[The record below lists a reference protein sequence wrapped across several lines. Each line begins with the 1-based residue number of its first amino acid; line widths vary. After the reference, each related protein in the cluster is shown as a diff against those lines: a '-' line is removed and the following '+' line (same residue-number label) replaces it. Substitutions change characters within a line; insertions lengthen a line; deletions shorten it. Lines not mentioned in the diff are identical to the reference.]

1 MDQSTFHNPYPG
13 IKAVLDGIIKP
24 VFGELETDNED
35 IIKNNQLEQQANQAK
50 ISKITRI
57 ASAHIGIPI
66 NIFDVELEDGVVL
79 ARNRV
84 SVKSLLVRLAM
95 QYSAALIFFHYANT
109 KAAGQQEWR
118 ISFFYKEGKLKDIT
132 APKRY
137 TFLCGPDHGCR
148 TVAERFQKLLQ
159 CKAKLEVDDLLEAFS
174 VEALT
179 AEFYKDLFNW
189 YQWALNCDKVK
200 FPGTAGPNDR
210 RLIRLIARLMFVW
223 FIRQKNMVPS
233 WLFDG
238 RELGKILV
246 GFDADNPSDE
256 TGDYYNA
263 ILQNLFFAT
272 LNCPLPMRKFAKDS
286 SARKA
291 GSKADPSYQMAN
303 QFRNVNGGTYFQIGE
318 DEIVNKF
325 SQVPFLNG
333 GLFECLHQKDYGD
346 EDGFSR
352 VPAWRA
358 IIPDRLF
365 FDPNDGLINILGR
378 YNWTVEEDS
387 PDDMVVALDPELLG
401 KVFENLL
408 GACNDE
414 TRQSARKA
422 AGSFYTPRQVVQLMV
437 DESLARYIARQVGD
451 GKEGQEDEELAL
463 ARRFISDSELP
474 AGLPQGYA
482 SRACEA
488 LTTVKVLDPAC
499 GSGAF
504 PIGLLNRIVDVVG
517 KVDPGTDRYNL
528 KLRLIQNCI
537 HGIDREP
544 IATQIAKLRFFI
556 SLTCEQEIDPAKPD
570 DNFGIK
576 PLPNLETKF
585 VAADTLI
592 KLAGDGNGQSLFT
605 DKALDTML
613 EELMDIRAN
622 KILRACTYQE
632 KKALRERDE
641 ELRGRISL
649 LLGGGGKSKIADY
662 IKRLNDLEQERKKY
676 PEQREEIEGDPLLI
690 ADLNA
695 QGTFSVD
702 VNKDKRDD
710 IDSQIRDIKK
720 KIKAAQKQAAGDS
733 QSLVAEQVAGWN
745 PYHPTESA
753 KFFAPAWMFG
763 MKEAAFDIVI
773 GNPPYIRLQNLKKDP
788 RRAEYQAQGYGCYTS
803 GGDIYQLFYER
814 GLQLVGDGG
823 LLCFITSN
831 KWMRAGYGD
840 VTRQYFTT
848 QANPVLLIDMGANV
862 FNSATV
868 DTNIVLVEKKPYEG
882 ATKAVTRQGGEI
894 KELAETLQ
902 GAENMKFDS
911 GAWVILDPLEK
922 SIKDKITARGVA
934 LTDWNISIYRGIV
947 TGCNE
952 AFIIDKAK
960 RDELIKADKKSAEII
975 RPVLRGRDI
984 KRYGYDFADLYLIA
998 TFPSRHYDINNY
1010 PAVKKYLEKFGRK
1023 RLEQSGA
1030 PGSRK
1035 KTSNAWFET
1044 QDPIASWN
1052 DYNHPKIVHS
1062 EMVQEPHFYFD
1073 KDGKFMVLNTC
1084 CYTSGEHLE
1093 YLTVLLNSNLLA
1105 FAFKRF
1111 YAGGG
1116 LGNTGFRYQRDYLI
1130 NLPVIIPTAAQ
1141 EKKIINSKNPEA
1153 DIYALYDLTPEE
1165 IAYIEANVD

>member
-189 YQWALNCDKVK
+189 YQWALNCGKVK

-256 TGDYYNA
+256 TGVYYNA

-286 SARKA
+286 SARKT

-318 DEIVNKF
+318 GEIVKKF

-333 GLFECLHQKDYGD
+333 GLFECLNPKDHGD
-346 EDGFSR
+346 NDGFSR
-352 VPAWRA
+352 EPDRRA

-517 KVDPGTDRYNL
+517 KVDPGTDRYDL
-528 KLRLIQNCI
+528 KLKLIQNCI
-537 HGIDREP
+537 HGVDREP

-592 KLAGDGNGQSLFT
+592 KLNGDDAQLPFK
-605 DKALDTML
+605 DP
-613 EELMDIRAN
+613 ELTGPLNELKKIRSEDILYAS
-622 KILRACTYQE
+622 TYQE
-632 KKALRERDE
+632 KKKLRERDK
-641 ELRGRISL
+641 ELREKISVILGAGADKAKINEWQNEIDAFKVSLSAFPVKMQRILSDKTL
-649 LLGGGGKSKIADY
+649 FDDQQPQKVMM
-662 IKRLNDLEQERKKY
+662 
-676 PEQREEIEGDPLLI
+676 
-690 ADLNA
+690 
-695 QGTFSVD
+695 VD
-702 VNKDKRDD
+702 VNKPCRDQLL
-710 IDSQIRDIKK
+710 SQIATREQLIKK
-720 KIKAAQKQAAGDS
+720 ATTKNNRDHQAAI
-733 QSLVAEQVAGWN
+733 AKKIMEWN

-753 KFFAPAWMFG
+753 KFLAPAWMFG
-763 MKEAAFDIVI
+763 MDEGIFDIVI
-773 GNPPYIRLQNLKKDP
+773 GNPPYIRLQNMKKDP

-868 DTNIVLVEKKPYEG
+868 DTNIILVEKKPYEG

-894 KELAETLQ
+894 KELAETLH

-911 GAWVILDPLEK
+911 GAWVILDPLER
-922 SIKDKITARGVA
+922 SIKDKITAKGVA
-934 LTDWNISIYRGIV
+934 LKNWDIAIYRGIL

-984 KRYGYDFADLYLIA
+984 KRYGYNFAELYLIA

-1130 NLPVIIPTAAQ
+1130 NLPVITPTAAQ
-1141 EKKIINSKNPEA
+1141 EKKIINSKDPEA

-1165 IAYIEANVD
+1165 IAYIEANVN